1 MFNFYLIF
9 GIKKS
14 KDYSKEWMRENVD
27 IVCNALDNIKARKFM
42 DEKCI

>member
-1 MFNFYLIF
+1 LE
-9 GIKKS
+9 IKKS